1 LPLQPIFL
9 ISNLGSRRSVMQIG
23 AFAVFAI
30 QTVTASPITKVV
42 QLLDSLSA
50 QVTAEGEVEQQQFE
64 ELVVWCEENAKEKQH
79 ELKTSAERQ
88 AELEAVIEKA
98 DSDISVTE
106 TRISDLSA
114 SISQNDSDLASATKV
129 RAAEHKDFVAR
140 DGEQAQAIDTLE
152 RAIQVL
158 SKVLKAGL
166 VQVDSAS
173 ASRLSEAMRAVV
185 DAGVSSTRDVQKLQA
200 LLQAHTEDGDEMQS
214 HTEVRNPGAIIDIM
228 KDLLDKAEQERAD
241 STKAE
246 TEAQFNYD
254 MLKQSL
260 TDELRTE
267 NKQIA
272 ERRTKLAA
280 YKEAK
285 ASAEGDLE
293 ETKKDASSDSATLVQ
308 IQTDCMQKASDHEAE
323 VADRKGELK
332 ALAAAKSII
341 QEKAGGA
348 ASRSYGL
355 LQLATQSRSSDAL
368 PAVLAQLRQLGFDHK
383 DMGLSMQLAQLS
395 SSGASQEDVFAKV
408 KGLIRTML
416 EKLSE
421 EAKADAKEHEWCTTK
436 TKETTA
442 AKEDHEAQVDKISSK
457 IDRTEAAITEA
468 TASLKEL
475 EAELGAL
482 NKMQGDMDKQRGEEH
497 AEYQKASKDYEAG
510 IEGVQMAIK
519 VLKDYYGKNSAL
531 LQGSSAAGTQ
541 DGNGII
547 ALLEVAES
555 DFSKLATEVEADEK
569 AAEEEYVQQTKAN
582 KVAKKEKE
590 TSIKYTKK
598 QITRGEKGLTEL
610 TDDRD
615 AAQGE
620 LDGVLE
626 YLSKIN
632 KRCIAKP
639 ETYEQRVA
647 KREAEI
653 DGLKNALRIL
663 TEETAGSDSF
673 LAVRASRRHQ

>member
-1 LPLQPIFL
+1 
-9 ISNLGSRRSVMQIG
+9 MKIG
-23 AFAVFAI
+23 ASTVFAI
-30 QTVTASPITKVV
+30 QAVTASPITKVL
-42 QLLDSLSA
+42 QLLDSLA
-50 QVTAEGEVEQQQFE
+50 AKVTAEGEVEQQQYE
-64 ELVVWCEENAKEKQH
+64 ELVAWCEDNAREKQH
-79 ELKTSAERQ
+79 ELKNSAERQ

-106 TRISDLSA
+106 SKISELSA

-129 RAAEHKDFVAR
+129 RAAEHKDFLTR
-140 DGEQAQAIDTLE
+140 DGEQAEAMDTLE
-152 RAIQVL
+152 RAIQTL
-158 SKVLKAGL
+158 SKALKAGL
-166 VQVDSAS
+166 VQVDAHSAKK
-173 ASRLSEAMRAVV
+173 LGDAMRVVV

-200 LLQAHTEDGDEMQS
+200 LLQTRMEDADAMQAHTEARSPD
-214 HTEVRNPGAIIDIM
+214 AIIDVM

-267 NKQIA
+267 NKQIE

-280 YKEAK
+280 YRETK
-285 ASAEGDLE
+285 AAAEGDLQA
-293 ETKKDASSDSATLVQ
+293 TNKDAASDSATLSQ

-341 QEKAGGA
+341 EEKAGGA
-348 ASRSYGL
+348 SSRSYGL
-355 LQLATQSRSSDAL
+355 LQMATQSRSSDVL
-368 PAVLAQLRQLGFDHK
+368 PAVLAQLRQLGYDHA
-383 DMGLSMQLAQLS
+383 DMGLSMQLAQLAS
-395 SSGASQEDVFAKV
+395 TDASQEDVFAKV

-416 EKLSE
+416 EKLAE

-442 AKEDHEAQVDKISSK
+442 AKEEHEGEVDKISSR

-475 EAELGAL
+475 ESELGAL

-497 AEYQKASKDYEAG
+497 AGYQKASKDYEAG

-519 VLKDYYGKNSAL
+519 VLKEYYGKNNAL
-531 LQGSSAAGTQ
+531 LQASSATGIR

-547 ALLEVAES
+547 GLLEVAES
-555 DFSKLATEVEADEK
+555 DFSKLAAEVEADEK
-569 AAEEEYVQQTKAN
+569 SAEEEYARQTKAN

-598 QITRGEKGLTEL
+598 QITRGEKALTEL

-647 KREAEI
+647 KRQAEI
-653 DGLKNALRIL
+653 DGLKNALKIL
-663 TEETAGSDSF
+663 AEETAGSESF
-673 LAVRASRRHQ
+673 LAVRANHRHQ